1 MSVDRPRDAV
11 SRPCGRQ
18 PVVLDDLTAR
28 QQEVV
33 RLRYAHVQE
42 VETGFRSGDPWRA
55 LPGEPRPA
63 YDPVATTVAQRRV
76 AKVAELR
83 ALGPREA
90 ALVGFARVSVR
101 TLQRYAAA
109 CRRAGVLGCVDGNW
123 LRVSGGHPVVGEPVR
138 EAIFAVRAET
148 LHRSRMSMATRHR
161 LVCQYVRERFGA
173 ELGVPSYWTLRRV
186 WLEWFGPGGTRQRY
200 ATSTPAALPSGGH
213 VVVHRPGQVVAL
225 DTTVLPVKVR
235 EQVFGEPVSAH
246 LSLALD
252 VYTHSIVGFR
262 LTLVSDTSTDIAMML
277 RDVMAPMR
285 MRPGWGPE
293 MAWAYP
299 GTPAAVVDDLA
310 GYRVAA
316 RPFIT
321 PETITVDHGSVYKSH
336 HVVEAQRV
344 LGVNVLPAR
353 VLRPT
358 DKHAVERTF
367 AGIQNLL
374 FELLPGWQ
382 GIDVADRGE
391 DPAGDAV
398 LTLAEMEHLFATW
411 IVAVWQQRV
420 LGDYAPAWDPAGRHS
435 PNSLFAAAMLQ
446 TGFALQVPPAELYYQ
461 LLPTSH
467 AKIHGRRG
475 VKVRGLWYD
484 GPALDPYRNEVSAR
498 GGRYKG
504 KWVIHYDRRDARWVF
519 FQDPA
524 DHAWHRLAWVGL
536 PADGQV
542 PAFGDACREQLLR
555 TVAQAGLAPRSDAE
569 LLPVLLD
576 LLVAAAPADG
586 WSTQAPKQAR
596 RQCAREA
603 TQAVSAAADRPDAI
617 KTDGAST
624 AEVVALH
631 RADRAA
637 GAQAAVDAERRR
649 RRERAVPQRPQTPP
663 RLGDSYHRH
672 SLLRLPDDEPGPQ
685 P

>member
-1 MSVDRPRDAV
+1 M
-11 SRPCGRQ
+11 
-18 PVVLDDLTAR
+18 VLDDLTAR
-28 QQEVV
+28 QQEIA

-42 VETGFRSGDPWRA
+42 VETGFRSGDPWLA

-63 YDPVATTVAQRRV
+63 YDPDRTTVAQRRV
-76 AKVAELR
+76 AKVAELT
-83 ALGPREA
+83 AMGPDEA

-101 TLQRYAAA
+101 TLQRHAAA
-109 CRRAGVLGCVDGNW
+109 CWRLGVLGCVDGNW
-123 LRVSGGHPVVGEPVR
+123 LRVSGGHPVVSEPVR

-161 LVCQYVRERFGA
+161 LVCQYVR
-173 ELGVPSYWTLRRV
+173 TLRRRV
-186 WLEWFGPGGTRQRY
+186 GGAVVLDVAAGLGGVVRSRRDP
-200 ATSTPAALPSGGH
+200 AALRHLDPAALPSGGH

-235 EQVFGEPVSAH
+235 EQVFGEAVSAH

-252 VYTHSIVGFR
+252 VHTHSIVGFR
-262 LTLVSDTSTDIAMML
+262 LTLVSDTSTDVAMML
-277 RDVMAPMR
+277 RDVMTPMR
-285 MRPGWGPE
+285 MRPGWGAE

-299 GTPAAVVDDLA
+299 GTPATVVADLA

-316 RPFIT
+316 RPFVI
-321 PETITVDHGSVYKSH
+321 PETITVDHGSVYKNH
-336 HVVEAQRV
+336 HLVEAQRV
-344 LGVNVLPAR
+344 LGVNILPAR

-367 AGIQNLL
+367 AGIQSLL

-398 LTLAEMEHLFATW
+398 LTLAEMERLFATW
-411 IVAVWQQRV
+411 IVAVWQNRV
-420 LGDYAPAWDPAGRHS
+420 LGEYAPAWDPGGTHS
-435 PNSLFAAAMLQ
+435 PNSLFAAAVLQ
-446 TGFALQVPPAELYYQ
+446 TGFAVQVPPAELYYQ
-461 LLPTSH
+461 LLPTSQV
-467 AKIHGRRG
+467 KIHGRRG
-475 VKVRGLWYD
+475 VKIRGLWYD
-484 GPALDPYRNEVSAR
+484 GPALDPYRDQASAR
-498 GGRYKG
+498 GGRHKG

-555 TVAQAGLAPRSDAE
+555 AVQQAGLAPRSDAE

-576 LLVAAAPADG
+576 LLAEAAPVDG

-596 RQCAREA
+596 RQHAREA
-603 TQAVSAAADRPDAI
+603 TQAVTAAADRPDAS
-617 KTDGAST
+617 KTDRAPT
-624 AEVVALH
+624 AEVVPLQ

-637 GAQAAVDAERRR
+637 APQAAINAERRR
-649 RRERAVPQRPQTPP
+649 RRERAVLQRPQAPP
-663 RLGDSYHRH
+663 RLGDAYHRH
-672 SLLRLPDDEPGPQ
+672 SLLKLPDDDEPGPQ

>member
-1 MSVDRPRDAV
+1 M
-11 SRPCGRQ
+11 
-18 PVVLDDLTAR
+18 VLEDLTAR

-42 VETGFRSGDPWRA
+42 VETGFRSGDPWQA

-63 YDPVATTVAQRRV
+63 YDPDSTTVAQRRV
-76 AKVAELR
+76 AKVAELT
-83 ALGPREA
+83 ALGPQEA

-109 CRRAGVLGCVDGNW
+109 CRRVGVLGCVDGNW
-123 LRVSGGHPVVGEPVR
+123 LRVSAGHPVVSEPVR

-173 ELGVPSYWTLRRV
+173 KLGVPSYWTLRRV
-186 WLEWFGPGGTRQRY
+186 WVEWFGPGGTRQRY
-200 ATSTPAALPSGGH
+200 ATSSPATLPSGGH

-235 EQVFGEPVSAH
+235 EQVFGEAVSAH

-252 VYTHSIVGFR
+252 VHTHSIVGFR
-262 LTLVSDTSTDIAMML
+262 LTLVSDTSTDVAMML
-277 RDVMAPMR
+277 RDVMTPMR
-285 MRPGWGPE
+285 MRPGWGSE
-293 MAWAYP
+293 MGWAYP
-299 GTPAAVVDDLA
+299 GTPAAVVDELA
-310 GYRVAA
+310 GFRVAA
-316 RPFIT
+316 RPFVA
-321 PETITVDHGSVYKSH
+321 PETITVDHGSVYKNH
-336 HVVEAQRV
+336 HLVEAQRV
-344 LGVNVLPAR
+344 LGVNILPAR

-367 AGIQNLL
+367 AGIQSLL

-420 LGDYAPAWDPAGRHS
+420 LGEYAPAWDPGGAHS
-435 PNSLFAAAMLQ
+435 PNSLFATATLQ
-446 TGFALQVPPAELYYQ
+446 TGFAMRVPPAELYYQ

-467 AKIHGRRG
+467 VKIHGRRG
-475 VKVRGLWYD
+475 VKIRGLWYD

-498 GGRYKG
+498 GGRHKG
-504 KWVIHYDRRDARWVF
+504 AWVIHYDRRDARWVF
-519 FQDPA
+519 FCDPV

-576 LLVAAAPADG
+576 LLAEAAPVDG
-586 WSTQAPKQAR
+586 WSTQAPKQPR
-596 RQCAREA
+596 RQHAREA
-603 TQAVSAAADRPDAI
+603 TQAATAGADRPGTTA
-617 KTDGAST
+617 DGSPPAAAVPLQW
-624 AEVVALH
+624 AE
-631 RADRAA
+631 RAA
-637 GAQAAVDAERRR
+637 ATHAAIDAERRR
-649 RRERAVPQRPQTPP
+649 RRELAVPQRPQPPP
-663 RLGDSYHRH
+663 RLGDAYHRH
-672 SLLRLPDDEPGPQ
+672 SLLLLPGDDEPGPQ